1 MVIIRRNPD
10 GSIANPDMVRQQQ
23 QQQNEQVAQTTQ
35 SHPALASKR
44 GMQALSDSGRGI
56 PLLYNE
62 IAMKVNNAKD
72 KPRKL
77 KVLQDN
83 DSVALRQVLR
93 GAFDPKI
100 EWAIPKGDVPYTV
113 NEAPVGTDHTI
124 LSQEAKKL
132 YMFVK
137 GGDNSIKQSQREL
150 IFIQM
155 LEGLSSE
162 EAEFLVT
169 VVNQKIN
176 NKYKGFTA
184 NLVKEAFD
192 WDDNFMKGK
201 ETIFSSVVFTFC
213 SHLETL
219 IFQ

>member
-10 GSIANPDMVRQQQ
+10 GSIANPDMVK
-23 QQQNEQVAQTTQ
+23 QQNEQVQQ
-35 SHPALASKR
+35 SVSHPALASKR

-93 GAFDPKI
+93 GAFDSKI
-100 EWAIPKGDVPYTV
+100 EWAIPKGDDIPYTV

-155 LEGLSSE
+155 LEGLCAE
-162 EAEFLVT
+162 EAEFLIT
-169 VVNQKIN
+169 VVNQKVN

-192 WDDNFMKGK
+192 WDDNFMKK
-201 ETIFSSVVFTFC
+201 EKKPSFPV
-213 SHLETL
+213 
-219 IFQ
+219 